1 MDINLMLLGAVTM
14 ASFTV
19 SMFFLRFWKTTHDRF
34 FLFFSVS
41 FFMEGISRILLS
53 IVNYADEYGPLIYSI
68 RLLAFLV
75 ILFAIIDKNWIRKS
89 NGADI

>member
-34 FLFFSVS
+34 FLFFSIS
-41 FFMEGISRILLS
+41 FFMEGISRILLC
-53 IVNYADEYGPLIYSI
+53 IVNYADEYEPLIYSI

-75 ILFAIIDKNWIRKS
+75 ILYAIIDKNWIRKS
-89 NGADI
+89 NGPNV